1 MKIFQDYLDEINEFF
16 RSQGVSVDPIPLVK
30 VDYRDNKVYDPFID
44 TANYDPETKTI
55 TIFVTNRQLKDILR
69 SYCHELAHH
78 SQNLTMGDDF
88 KRISKLGKLSEN
100 DELSKLEED
109 AYRNGNILFRKWT
122 ESGK

>member
-1 MKIFQDYLDEINEFF
+1 MKLFQDYLDEINEFF
-16 RSQGVSVDPIPLVK
+16 RSKGMTVDPLPTVK
-30 VDYRDNKVYDPFID
+30 VDYKENKIYDPFID
-44 TANYDPETKTI
+44 TANYNSETNTI
-55 TIFVTNRQLKDILR
+55 TVFVSNRQLKDILR

-100 DELSKLEED
+100 DELSNLEEE

-122 ESGK
+122 ESRK